1 MRHHFDV
8 NSLEQS
14 QSKLYSIQSEFL
26 LAHTSLLEISTRQ
39 ESPIKGEK
47 DLNDLELV
55 GLKYEDEGLYSE
67 MTEE

>member
-1 MRHHFDV
+1 M
-8 NSLEQS
+8 
-14 QSKLYSIQSEFL
+14 
-26 LAHTSLLEISTRQ
+26 
-39 ESPIKGEK
+39 KGEK